1 MKIFQIQKVKEII
14 NFSGIDK
21 HENVAE
27 SIHKY
32 IYTYIYIYIYIS
44 FQMKQNMVQLKIH

>member
-1 MKIFQIQKVKEII
+1 MKIFQIQKIKEIT

-27 SIHKY
+27 SIHQKK
-32 IYTYIYIYIYIS
+32 YIYIYIY
-44 FQMKQNMVQLKIH
+44 FK